1 MRKDSLVYVAGHRGL
16 VGSALCRALT
26 RSGYER
32 LLTRTHAELDL
43 CDQAGVRA
51 FFALITYGIFRTLKK

>member
-16 VGSALCRALT
+16 VGSALCRALA

-32 LLTRTHAELDL
+32 LLKKARLLRCCGEN
-43 CDQAGVRA
+43 G
-51 FFALITYGIFRTLKK
+51 TLM